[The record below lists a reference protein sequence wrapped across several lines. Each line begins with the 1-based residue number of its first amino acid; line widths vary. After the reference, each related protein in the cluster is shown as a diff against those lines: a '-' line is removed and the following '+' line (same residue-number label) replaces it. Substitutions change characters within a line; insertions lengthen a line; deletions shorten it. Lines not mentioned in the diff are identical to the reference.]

1 MKKVIPLILALV
13 MCLPL
18 CAYGDGKA
26 TSTTE
31 APTTETQAPTTES
44 TEATTE
50 PIVILTVGETA
61 STKVLEFTLD
71 SFTFTD
77 KLDASGDENYLTP
90 IEENAH
96 ITLVPEK
103 GETFVSFSFSIK
115 NIGKEELSTLAFS
128 TMKLVYSDGYTFE
141 IDPNNHVVRTDDSYY
156 TRNGM
161 TGFFSP
167 KVLAEALTYRGYFAV
182 PLEVTENDDAPLLF
196 AIELQMDEGPFA
208 FGMRK
213 EFIYE
218 LRP

>member
-1 MKKVIPLILALV
+1 MRTTISLLLALV
-13 MCLPL
+13 MCLSL
-18 CAYGDGKA
+18 CACGDGKV

-44 TEATTE
+44 TTE

-77 KLDASGDENYLTP
+77 KLDTSGDENYLTP
-90 IEENAH
+90 IEEHAH
-96 ITLVPEK
+96 ITRVPKEGK
-103 GETFVSFSFSIK
+103 TFVSFSFSIK

-141 IDPNNHVVRTDDSYY
+141 IDPNNGVVRTDDSYY
-156 TRNGM
+156 TRNGR
-161 TGFFSP
+161 TGFLSP
-167 KVLAEALTYRGYFAV
+167 EVLAEAQTYRGYFEV
-182 PLEVTENDDAPLLF
+182 PLEVTENVDAPLLF
-196 AIELQMDEGPFA
+196 TVELQMDEGPVGFA
-208 FGMRK
+208 IRK